1 MTTTVSNKKTPHQ
14 ILEELL
20 SSEEALTPVGS
31 ASSNS
36 SSSSMSVSQESH
48 IKTKNSG
55 NDDHQN

>member
-1 MTTTVSNKKTPHQ
+1 MTSSESKKKTPHQ

-20 SSEEALTPVGS
+20 STEEALTPVGS

-36 SSSSMSVSQESH
+36 SASSMSVLQESH